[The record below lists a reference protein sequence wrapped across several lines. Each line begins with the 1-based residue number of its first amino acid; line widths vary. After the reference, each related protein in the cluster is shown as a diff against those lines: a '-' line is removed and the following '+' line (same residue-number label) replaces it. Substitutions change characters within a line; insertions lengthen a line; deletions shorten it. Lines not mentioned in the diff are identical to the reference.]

1 MLWTAVLGNHDYRG
15 NALAQLSP
23 LLKQKDSR
31 WVCLKSFILDAGKV
45 HMNYLVFLSIFTA
58 T

>member
-1 MLWTAVLGNHDYRG
+1 MLCTAVLGNHDYRG

-23 LLKQKDSR
+23 LLKQKDSK

-45 HMNYLVFLSIFTA
+45 
-58 T
+58 